1 MTPSYRA
8 ILALT
13 ALFSLAGC
21 AAQNP
26 EVSTLTTEVNQL
38 NQKLDRLTDL
48 AGALEHQTTLNRQ
61 STNGVYLLPQAKT
74 PALLN
79 TDFAQLSLSLD
90 SIAQDSTGTSA
101 VLKIKS
107 TSGKALPA
115 FSAVVDWGQIDQ
127 VTGKP
132 LTVDM
137 QSQVITVTPRLLPS
151 SEQTTEVRFS
161 NITPETLGF
170 VHLHH
175 LTLIPEGN
183 AGAKP

>member
-8 ILALT
+8 VLAVT
-13 ALFSLAGC
+13 ALLSLAGC
-21 AAQNP
+21 AQQNP
-26 EVSTLTTEVNQL
+26 ELPALTKEVTQL

-48 AGALEHQTTLNRQ
+48 AGALERQTLLNRQ
-61 STNGVYLLPQAKT
+61 STSGVYLLPQAKS

-79 TDFAQLSLSLD
+79 TDFAQLSLELD
-90 SIAQDSTGTSA
+90 SVAPDSTGTSA

-107 TSGKALPA
+107 TSGKPLPA
-115 FSAVVDWGQIDQ
+115 FSAVVDWGQLDQ

-137 QSQVITVTPRLLPS
+137 QSQAISVTPRLLPS
-151 SEQTTEVRFS
+151 SELTTEVRLS

-170 VHLHH
+170 VHLHQLS
-175 LTLIPEGN
+175 LTPTQ
-183 AGAKP
+183 P